1 MVRTLLKVVWE
12 DDYCRKPSYRYNA
25 DDDDVGSDIGEDNDK
40 ALKSIMSTLMM
51 MSMTVKTSMMMSK
64 TAKTSMM
71 MSMTAKTSMIM
82 SMTVKTSMMMSM
94 TVKTSMIVKKV
105 SAIGSSSGQGR
116 CEGRFFIGCHKVV
129 LPSTTSSS
137 ISSLSSSSRDDDVS
151 IS

>member
-1 MVRTLLKVVWE
+1 MVRTLLEVVWE

-40 ALKSIMSTLMM
+40 ALKSIMSTLMMMSMTVKTSMM

-116 CEGRFFIGCHKVV
+116 CEGRFFYR
-129 LPSTTSSS
+129 LP
-137 ISSLSSSSRDDDVS
+137 
-151 IS
+151 

>member
-1 MVRTLLKVVWE
+1 MVRTLLEVVWE

-51 MSMTVKTSMMMSK
+51 MSMTV
-64 TAKTSMM
+64 KTSMM

-137 ISSLSSSSRDDDVS
+137 ISP
-151 IS
+151 

>member
-51 MSMTVKTSMMMSK
+51 MSMTV
-64 TAKTSMM
+64 KTSMM

>member
-40 ALKSIMSTLMM
+40 VLKSIMSTLMM
-51 MSMTVKTSMMMSK
+51 MSVTV
-64 TAKTSMM
+64 
-71 MSMTAKTSMIM
+71 KTSMIM
-82 SMTVKTSMMMSM
+82 SI

-137 ISSLSSSSRDDDVS
+137 ISP
-151 IS
+151 

>member
-51 MSMTVKTSMMMSK
+51 MSMTVKTSMMMSTTVK
-64 TAKTSMM
+64 TLMM
-71 MSMTAKTSMIM
+71 MS
-82 SMTVKTSMMMSM
+82 V

-105 SAIGSSSGQGR
+105 SAIGSSSSGQGR

-137 ISSLSSSSRDDDVS
+137 ISS
-151 IS
+151 

>member
-51 MSMTVKTSMMMSK
+51 MSMTVKTSMMMSM
-64 TAKTSMM
+64 TVKTSMM